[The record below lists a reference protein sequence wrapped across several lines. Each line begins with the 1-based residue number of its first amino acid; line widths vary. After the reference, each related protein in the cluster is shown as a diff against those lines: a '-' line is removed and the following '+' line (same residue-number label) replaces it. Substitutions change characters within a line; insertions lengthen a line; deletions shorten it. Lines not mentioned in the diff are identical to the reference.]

1 MWGIM
6 LCCGALLALVA
17 NAAATVAFA
26 EGLFDARG
34 SGLVLAGITT
44 LVEFLFPLLRNP
56 ELHRRFLGVD
66 GQEGEEALDVLVPAL
81 IEAFLHAFRAVDVIS
96 TTAAVLGVRMDL
108 PPMAAAR
115 ELISRGIFP
124 VGIGLGAGIT
134 IALLPEVALVFL
146 FEHRGMAFSAQGWA
160 DWLRFWASFRDGL
173 RLIPHRVRRALS
185 GRGRP
190 GEEIQPGPVWVAVA
204 AGGFVVLV
212 AAEIFNLYTTVA
224 AASSVVQSFF
234 QVEGIPLDLVGLALM
249 VSGAQALLW
258 ARLPVEAP
266 MFWVGLSFAVD
277 ILTAGW
283 FFARAHPEDPAALSW
298 GLLAGVA
305 VAVAPEWLLAGLRRV
320 VAAWRP
326 AQVALGLG
334 SLGDHLGFLLRG
346 VRDAMADAS
355 AEPARG
361 RRAAAPEAAPSE
373 PNLSPP
379 AAAPAPTA
387 PPPILTPPPPPPAA
401 APTAPPPIPTPPP
414 PPPAAPAST
423 EPPPEPALSPP
434 APAAPPPIP
443 TPPPPGQPRRRASF
457 FD

>member
-1 MWGIM
+1 MWGFM
-6 LCCGALLALVA
+6 LLAGAFLALVA

-56 ELHRRFLGVD
+56 DLRRRFLGVD
-66 GQEGEEALDVLVPAL
+66 GQEGEGALDVLVPAL

-108 PPMAAAR
+108 PPMAAVR

-124 VGIGLGAGIT
+124 VGIGLGAGVT

-160 DWLRFWASFRDGL
+160 DWLRFWAGFRDGL

-212 AAEIFNLYTTVA
+212 AAEAFNLYTTVA
-224 AASSVVQSFF
+224 AAGSVVQSFF
-234 QVEGIPLDLVGLALM
+234 QVEGIPLDLVGLALL

-277 ILTAGW
+277 ILTASW

-298 GLLAGVA
+298 GLLAGAA

-320 VAAWRP
+320 IGAWRP

-355 AEPARG
+355 AEPAARG
-361 RRAAAPEAAPSE
+361 RRAAVSEAASPEPTLPS
-373 PNLSPP
+373 
-379 AAAPAPTA
+379 A

-401 APTAPPPIPTPPP
+401 PAPT
-414 PPPAAPAST
+414 
-423 EPPPEPALSPP
+423 E
-434 APAAPPPIP
+434 
-443 TPPPPGQPRRRASF
+443 PPPGQPRRRGGF

>member
-6 LCCGALLALVA
+6 LLFGAVLALVA

-56 ELHRRFLGVD
+56 DLRRRFLGVD
-66 GQEGEEALDVLVPAL
+66 GPEGEGALDVLVPAL
-81 IEAFLHAFRAVDVIS
+81 IEAFLHAFRVVDVIS
-96 TTAAVLGVRMDL
+96 TTVAVLGVRMDL

-115 ELISRGIFP
+115 ELVSRGIFP
-124 VGIGLGAGIT
+124 VGIGLGAGVT

-160 DWLRFWASFRDGL
+160 DWLRFWAGFRDGL

-212 AAEIFNLYTTVA
+212 AAEAFNLYTTVA

-234 QVEGIPLDLVGLALM
+234 QIEGIPLDLVGLALM

-298 GLLAGVA
+298 GLLAGAA

-320 VAAWRP
+320 IGAWRP

-334 SLGDHLGFLLRG
+334 SLGDHMGFLLRG

-355 AEPARG
+355 AEPARE
-361 RRAAAPEAAPSE
+361 RRAAAPEAAP
-373 PNLSPP
+373 P
-379 AAAPAPTA
+379 AAAPTA
-387 PPPILTPPPPPPAA
+387 PPPILTPPPP
-401 APTAPPPIPTPPP
+401 
-414 PPPAAPAST
+414 AAPAPT
-423 EPPPEPALSPP
+423 EPPA
-434 APAAPPPIP
+434 
-443 TPPPPGQPRRRASF
+443 GQPRRRGGF

>member
-1 MWGIM
+1 MWGFM
-6 LCCGALLALVA
+6 LLVGAFLALVA

-34 SGLVLAGITT
+34 SGLVLAGLTT

-56 ELHRRFLGVD
+56 DLRRRFLGVD
-66 GQEGEEALDVLVPAL
+66 GPEGEGALDVLVPAL
-81 IEAFLHAFRAVDVIS
+81 IEVFLHAFRAVDVIS

-115 ELISRGIFP
+115 ELISRGILP
-124 VGIGLGAGIT
+124 LGIGLGAGIT

-160 DWLRFWASFRDGL
+160 DWLRFWAGFRDGL

-212 AAEIFNLYTTVA
+212 AAEAFNLYTTVA
-224 AASSVVQSFF
+224 AARTVVRSFF
-234 QVEGIPLDLVGLALM
+234 QVEGIPLDLVGLALLI
-249 VSGAQALLW
+249 SGAQALLW

-298 GLLAGVA
+298 GLLAGTA

-320 VAAWRP
+320 IGAWRP

-334 SLGDHLGFLLRG
+334 SLGDHMGFLLRG

-355 AEPARG
+355 AEPAARG

-373 PNLSPP
+373 H
-379 AAAPAPTA
+379 
-387 PPPILTPPPPPPAA
+387 
-401 APTAPPPIPTPPP
+401 
-414 PPPAAPAST
+414 
-423 EPPPEPALSPP
+423 
-434 APAAPPPIP
+434 
-443 TPPPPGQPRRRASF
+443 
-457 FD
+457 

>member
-1 MWGIM
+1 MWGFM
-6 LCCGALLALVA
+6 LLAGAFLALVA

-34 SGLVLAGITT
+34 SGLILAGITT

-56 ELHRRFLGVD
+56 DLRRRFLGVD
-66 GQEGEEALDVLVPAL
+66 GQEGEGALDVLVPAL

-115 ELISRGIFP
+115 ELVSRGLFP

-160 DWLRFWASFRDGL
+160 DWLRFWAGFRDGL

-212 AAEIFNLYTTVA
+212 AAEVFNLYTTVA
-224 AASSVVQSFF
+224 AARSVVQSFF
-234 QVEGIPLDLVGLALM
+234 QVEGIPLDLVGLALL
-249 VSGAQALLW
+249 VSGTQALLW

-298 GLLAGVA
+298 GLLAGTA

-320 VAAWRP
+320 IGAWRP

-334 SLGDHLGFLLRG
+334 SLGDHMGFLLRG

-361 RRAAAPEAAPSE
+361 RRAAVADAAPPE
-373 PNLSPP
+373 PILSPP
-379 AAAPAPTA
+379 AAAPTA
-387 PPPILTPPPPPPAA
+387 PPPILTPPPPP
-401 APTAPPPIPTPPP
+401 
-414 PPPAAPAST
+414 APAST
-423 EPPPEPALSPP
+423 EPPAV
-434 APAAPPPIP
+434 
-443 TPPPPGQPRRRASF
+443 QPRRRGSF